1 MSRRTRHTT
10 ARRPLV
16 ATAAILTVAATALL
30 GACGDDDSAGGSV
43 PSQGSDPGSVSSD
56 PAGTGDCQG
65 SFPVTVAGG
74 SGEVTLD
81 AAPQRIVMLSPTQTE
96 MVFAIGAGDQVVA
109 VDDQSNFP
117 AAAVLKSS
125 SLSGYEPNVESIAGY
140 EPDLVVV
147 GDDFT
152 GLTEQLSPLGIPVW
166 SGPTPASLDD
176 VYAQITQLGQLTGCV
191 GGAAATVADMRL
203 QIDAAVAAIEP
214 AAEPLTYY
222 FELDDTYYSV
232 TSESF
237 MGQMLGLFGLRS
249 IADGVSEGNN
259 FPQLSPEAIIEA
271 NPDLIFL
278 ADTKCCG
285 QSPETVA
292 ARPGWGS
299 IDAVTNGR
307 VIVLDD
313 DIASR
318 WGPRLVE
325 LVDAVSQALAGVS
338 VG

>member
-1 MSRRTRHTT
+1 MSRRAPRSP
-10 ARRPLV
+10 RRTLG
-16 ATAAILTVAATALL
+16 ALTLAGVVLL
-30 GACGDDDSAGGSV
+30 AACGDDDSADGSV
-43 PSQGSDPGSVSSD
+43 PASDAASAASDAPMVGSCE
-56 PAGTGDCQG
+56 GT
-65 SFPVTVAGG
+65 FPVTVTGG

-81 AAPQRIVMLSPTQTE
+81 AAPERIVMLSPTHTE

-109 VDDQSNFP
+109 VDDQSNYP

-152 GLTEQLSPLGIPVW
+152 GLTEQLASLDIPVW
-166 SGPTPASLDD
+166 SGPTATSLDD

-191 GGAAATVADMRL
+191 GGAAATVADMRTK
-203 QIDAAVAAIEP
+203 IETAVAGIEP
-214 AAEPLTYY
+214 VAEPLTYY
-222 FELDDTYYSV
+222 YELDDTYYSV
-232 TSESF
+232 TSTSF

-249 IADGVSEGNN
+249 IADGVSEGNDY
-259 FPQLSPEAIIEA
+259 PQLSAEAIIEA
-271 NPDLIFL
+271 DPDLIFL

-285 QSPETVA
+285 QSAETVA
-292 ARPGWGS
+292 ARPGWGG
-299 IDAVTNGR
+299 IAAVTNGN

-325 LVDAVSQALAGVS
+325 LVAAVSQALSGS
-338 VG
+338 TTG